1 MSTLCG
7 EIFITVL
14 LAIIFIHAVWP
25 MINDS
30 NFQFGRFFYSYII
43 LLMMCIGALGFTV
56 RLISAPTADISRW
69 VNHALWFLVLNAI
82 ISLCGFKLFPYS
94 TYKPVG
100 IFSEPS
106 HFALIL
112 APLLAFACGTKAR
125 NYRLALIFF
134 FVWGLVI
141 ENLTT
146 LVAVILSLLITVR
159 FAISKNA
166 FITII
171 VISVFTAVSVQV
183 IDTDYFLSRLEISN
197 ESNNLSVLVLLQ
209 GWETSVEMIKMT
221 GAWGVGFQQFGFID
235 VSGEIIEKIANLG
248 EEGLNKLDGGSMA
261 AKITGEFGVLG
272 LAAIFMIVI
281 QAFRAY
287 LRLKSAKLNDC
298 SGGQILLSASLFTYV
313 IELFARGVGYFSP
326 TGFLVLCALINVYCY
341 EKRSRS

>member
-1 MSTLCG
+1 
-7 EIFITVL
+7 
-14 LAIIFIHAVWP
+14 
-25 MINDS
+25 
-30 NFQFGRFFYSYII
+30 
-43 LLMMCIGALGFTV
+43 
-56 RLISAPTADISRW
+56 
-69 VNHALWFLVLNAI
+69 
-82 ISLCGFKLFPYS
+82 
-94 TYKPVG
+94 
-100 IFSEPS
+100 
-106 HFALIL
+106 
-112 APLLAFACGTKAR
+112 
-125 NYRLALIFF
+125 
-134 FVWGLVI
+134 VWGLVI